1 MTRAND
7 LILLVG
13 RCAIAALFLPG
24 GIQKLMNYNAF
35 AAQLGGRGLPFGWSL
50 PHPEIFAMLA
60 VAIEVI
66 GPLLILLGIQTRWA
80 ALLMAGF
87 VIMAT
92 ATSHRYW
99 EFADAAAYRVQSSN
113 FYKNIGI
120 FGGLLFLHVAGAGA
134 FSWDQRRR
142 QPKVLL

>member
-1 MTRAND
+1 MARTND

-24 GIQKLMNYNAF
+24 GIQKLVNYSAF

-50 PHPEIFAMLA
+50 PHPEIFAGLA

-66 GPLLILLGIQTRWA
+66 GPLMILLGIQTRWA
-80 ALLMAGF
+80 ALLMVAF

-99 EFADAAAYRVQSSN
+99 EFADAAARRAQTTN
-113 FYKNIGI
+113 FYKNVGLV
-120 FGGLLFLHVAGAGA
+120 GGLLFLYVAGQGA
-134 FSWDQRRR
+134 FSWDHRRR
-142 QPKVLL
+142 RGAEI